1 MNSPFHI
8 ATFPDYNSLSKA
20 AADYAYQQL
29 SHLAIQQSFVLGLPT
44 GSTPV
49 GMYKHLINLLTINH
63 PAIQPSNLTT
73 FNLDEY
79 YPIKHD
85 DPQSYHYFMTK
96 NLWQPYNHLAIQPF
110 NNSQFNIPNGE
121 SADPE
126 NECQIYEELIKKHG
140 PIDLMILGIGT
151 NGHIGFNE
159 PGSQPTSRTRVVTLS
174 EETITANSRFFSS
187 KADVP
192 KRAITM
198 GLGTILESKEILVL
212 ASGESKRPILQ
223 KLQSLSAPTPDI
235 PASWLM
241 NHSKVTFYIDSSA
254 RPRESFRASVCD
266 ENLSLIP

>member
-8 ATFPDYNSLSKA
+8 TTFPDYETLSRKA
-20 AADYAYQQL
+20 AEYVYRKISQ
-29 SHLAIQQSFVLGLPT
+29 SIQQSFVLGLPT

-49 GMYKHLINLLTINH
+49 GMYDQLIQMMVANTM
-63 PAIQPSNLTT
+63 LTT

-85 DPQSYHYFMTK
+85 DPQSYHAFMTRHF
-96 NLWQPYNHLAIQPF
+96 WGPMR
-110 NNSQFNIPNGE
+110 NIATDGHFFIPDGQ

-126 NECQIYEELIKKHG
+126 SECQRYEELLKKCG

-159 PGSQPTSRTRVVTLS
+159 PGSSPTSRTRVVSLS
-174 EETITANSRFFSS
+174 EETIKANSRFFSS
-187 KADVP
+187 EGDVP

-254 RPRESFRASVCD
+254 RPRQSFRASVCD

>member
-223 KLQSLSAPTPDI
+223 KLQSLSEPTPDI

-241 NHSKVTFYIDSSA
+241 NHPKVRWFVDEKASPSA
-254 RPRESFRASVCD
+254 
-266 ENLSLIP
+266 

>member
-8 ATFPDYNSLSKA
+8 TTFPDYETLSRKA
-20 AADYAYQQL
+20 AEYVYRKISQ
-29 SHLAIQQSFVLGLPT
+29 SIQQSFVLGLPT

-49 GMYKHLINLLTINH
+49 GMYDQLIQMMVANTM
-63 PAIQPSNLTT
+63 LTT

-96 NLWQPYNHLAIQPF
+96 HFWQPYNHLTKKQF

-126 NECQIYEELIKKHG
+126 NECQRYEELLKKCG

-159 PGSQPTSRTRVVTLS
+159 PGSSPTSRTRVVSLS
-174 EETITANSRFFSS
+174 EETIKANSRFFSS
-187 KADVP
+187 EADVP

-198 GLGTILESKEILVL
+198 GLGTILDSKEILVL

-254 RPRESFRASVCD
+254 RPRQSFRASVCD